1 MPAQRQPAKRSGT
14 PERPVALRWLAHNLA
29 LSPATISVVLNG
41 SPAADAIP
49 QSTKDRVLDAVV
61 RFAYR
66 PNAFARALRRRR
78 SLTIGV
84 MVPEINEAASV
95 ISGIDGHLLR
105 SGYLYFLTSHGRRPD
120 AIDER
125 QRLLI
130 GRCVD
135 ALITVDT
142 PYPRPL
148 QVPVAAISGRAH
160 PRGIIHVIM
169 DHDAAARDALA
180 HLSGLGHRNLA
191 VIKGPSSRSDAEVRW
206 RALQRAARA
215 MCTPIDP
222 GLAVHVRG
230 VDDSPELGYRATRTL
245 LATGARFTALLAFS
259 DLVAVGAIQA
269 LGESGR
275 RVSRDVSVV
284 GYGDM
289 QEAAFQTPAL
299 TTVRQPLAEMGR
311 IAAEWII
318 RRITAP
324 AHAPYPRTVVVEP
337 EFVVRDSTGSA
348 PT

>member
-1 MPAQRQPAKRSGT
+1 MRSTSDSGFSSAAVWMRSSPWT
-14 PERPVALRWLAHNLA
+14 RPIRALSRSRSR
-29 LSPATISVVLNG
+29 LSPAAPTRAG
-41 SPAADAIP
+41 S
-49 QSTKDRVLDAVV
+49 ST
-61 RFAYR
+61 
-66 PNAFARALRRRR
+66 
-78 SLTIGV
+78 SSWT
-84 MVPEINEAASV
+84 
-95 ISGIDGHLLR
+95 
-105 SGYLYFLTSHGRRPD
+105 TT
-120 AIDER
+120 R
-125 QRLLI
+125 QH
-130 GRCVD
+130 
-135 ALITVDT
+135 AT
-142 PYPRPL
+142 
-148 QVPVAAISGRAH
+148 
-160 PRGIIHVIM
+160 
-169 DHDAAARDALA
+169 ALA